1 MNNLENAQVT
11 DYCDCGDCSDT
22 PIEQRPAPIGQDG
35 EKITSVFFEGQ
46 QWTPRDGGTY
56 QAVRVWANGRLLGC
70 VGMGYGYYTQYE
82 TNALDWLAEV
92 GIISDEQANRP
103 AWKLQEHGVTVYSSL
118 AHVGKRE
125 LVKSNN
131 IVENIARFAPIN

>member
-1 MNNLENAQVT
+1 MTQ
-11 DYCDCGDCSDT
+11 
-22 PIEQRPAPIGQDG
+22 
-35 EKITSVFFEGQ
+35 EKITSIFFEGQ
-46 QWTPRDGGTY
+46 QWTPRDGGGVY

-103 AWKLQEHGVTVYSSL
+103 AWKLQELGVTVYSSL
-118 AHVGKRE
+118 AHVAKRE

>member
-1 MNNLENAQVT
+1 MTQ
-11 DYCDCGDCSDT
+11 
-22 PIEQRPAPIGQDG
+22 

-46 QWTPRDGGTY
+46 QWTPRDGGGVY

-103 AWKLQEHGVTVYSSL
+103 AWILERDFGVVVYSSL
-118 AHVGKRE
+118 AHVAKRE

>member
-1 MNNLENAQVT
+1 MTQ
-11 DYCDCGDCSDT
+11 
-22 PIEQRPAPIGQDG
+22 
-35 EKITSVFFEGQ
+35 EKITSLFFEGQ
-46 QWTPRDGGTY
+46 QWRQREEGTPY

-92 GIISDEQANRP
+92 GIISNEQANRP
-103 AWKLQEHGVTVYSSL
+103 AWKLQEHGITVYSSL

-125 LVKSNN
+125 LVKPQN
-131 IVENIARFAPIN
+131 IVENIARFERIN